1 MREWWKNEGGKLHDI
16 LEIQDFRELEKWS
29 GRIPLLLH
37 YAAEIDILE
46 VYKNVRT
53 SSTDLSRSPPISH
66 AELMQAINDQNYPLF
81 LTAWYN
87 ALWSCE
93 GIKKIQWQ
101 LRTLVADTLITR
113 NNDLEREE

>member
-1 MREWWKNEGGKLHDI
+1 MHDI
-16 LEIQDFRELEKWS
+16 LVIYDRKELEQWS

-37 YAAEIDILE
+37 YAAEIDILD

-53 SSTDLSRSPPISH
+53 SSTDLSRSPPTSH
-66 AELMQAINDQNYPLF
+66 VELMQALNAQHYPLF

-87 ALWSCE
+87 AIWNCE

-101 LRTLVADTLITR
+101 IGAFIADTLKAR